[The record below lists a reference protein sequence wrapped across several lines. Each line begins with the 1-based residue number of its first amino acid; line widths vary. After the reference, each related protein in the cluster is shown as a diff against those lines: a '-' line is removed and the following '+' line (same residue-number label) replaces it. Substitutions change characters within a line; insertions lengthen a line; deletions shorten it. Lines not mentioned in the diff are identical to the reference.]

1 MTNFAG
7 RVRYRDLGL
16 PPDWRT
22 VKLWLTSPAAPSPRT
37 PPPKTWEKK
46 MPQIPSLTDYSRNP
60 EPSFWESFPTRPLPS
75 TISTKV
81 NSNLLHSLFME
92 ARHKLPTETI
102 PWSESAISSLMEGA
116 KAFQIKNLPSLNC
129 PNGSSLLDNGERVT
143 DTIAQGICKG
153 FIAGPFSDI
162 PLAKFRSNSM
172 NGIVQKDK
180 LRLVMD
186 LSRPAGSSYNENI
199 QPNSSRKVSMSSPRQ
214 FSYSLLESGA
224 GAIFSKHDWC
234 DAYKNIPVKIED
246 LRLQGFSWLD
256 KHFVELSL
264 VFGSKNSV
272 AAFDNLGELILNI
285 ACYQSGFP
293 RHLTHRTLD
302 DVPVVSPR
310 RSGLTEKF
318 SHTYKHLCSRLNINL
333 APDCPENDKA
343 FTCQTEG
350 VVLGFRFN
358 SNNQTWLFP
367 KKKADML
374 LIQINSF
381 LSKRVTNLL
390 KVQELAG
397 SLEHFGSMAPFSKAF
412 RQPLYNLLSQFKRN
426 TRKFLAIPTVVRS
439 DLSIWSNMIRSS
451 ISGLPIHPRPALPS
465 MNALTCTSDAAGID
479 LSLGPNSSGN
489 VQFGAA
495 SILHSRDQRK
505 FMKISRIFWP
515 QHFIFYAEDSKGTRL
530 AAKSSTLEAIG
541 ILLPFL
547 SFPEIL
553 KGSSVI
559 LYVDNTS
566 VIHGWRRKH
575 LKNDLEASVIIRTV
589 HILASYLHC
598 RVHVEHAPRMSTPA
612 ASLADHLSRS
622 SSTSSEEEKM
632 ARTLECP
639 PVSPTIVG
647 WLENPFLDWNLPLAC
662 LQELEKKIE
671 SNQNQCNKM

>member
-1 MTNFAG
+1 MINFAG
-7 RVRYRDLGL
+7 RVSYKDLGL
-16 PPDWRT
+16 PQDWST
-22 VKLWLTSPAAPSPRT
+22 VRLWLTSPAVLSPRSA
-37 PPPKTWEKK
+37 PPKAWKKK
-46 MPQIPSLTDYSRNP
+46 MPHIPTLKDYSKIP
-60 EPSFWESFPTRPLPS
+60 ESSFWDSFPTRPLPS
-75 TISTKV
+75 VLTTKI
-81 NSNLLHSLFME
+81 NFNLLQSLFME
-92 ARHKLPTETI
+92 VRHKLPTETI
-102 PWSESAISSLMEGA
+102 PWGESAISSLMEGA
-116 KAFQIKNLPSLNC
+116 KAFQVDNLPSLEC
-129 PNGSSLLDNGERVT
+129 PNGSSLLVHGERVT
-143 DTIAQGICKG
+143 DTIAQGIYKG
-153 FIAGPFSDI
+153 FIAGPFSHA
-162 PLAKFRSNSM
+162 PLANFRSNSM

-199 QPNSSRKVSMSSPRQ
+199 QPYSSRKVTMSSPRQ
-214 FSYSLLESGA
+214 FSFSLLESGP

-234 DAYKNIPVKIED
+234 DAYKNIPVKLED

-285 ACYQSGFP
+285 ACCQSGFP

-318 SHTYKHLCSRLNINL
+318 SRRYKHLCSSLNIEL
-333 APDCPENDKA
+333 APDCPDNDKA

-358 SNNQTWLFP
+358 SNNQTWSFP

-381 LSKRVTNLL
+381 LSKKVTNLL

-412 RQPLYNLLSQFKRN
+412 RQPLYNLLSLFKRN
-426 TRKFLAIPTVVRS
+426 TKNFIAIPTVVRS
-439 DLSIWSNMIRSS
+439 DLSIWSNMIKSS
-451 ISGLPIHPRPALPS
+451 ISGLPIHPRPTQPS
-465 MNALTCTSDAAGID
+465 MNSLTCTSDAAGID
-479 LSLGPNSSGN
+479 LSLGPNSSGDL
-489 VQFGAA
+489 QFGAA

-505 FMKISRIFWP
+505 FMKISRISWP
-515 QHFIFYAEDSKGTRL
+515 PHFVFYAVDGKGTRL

-547 SFPEIL
+547 AFPEIL

-559 LYVDNTS
+559 LFVDNTS

-612 ASLADHLSRS
+612 AILADHLSRS
-622 SSTSSEEEKM
+622 SSTSSEEEEIT
-632 ARTLECP
+632 RTLECP
-639 PVSPTIVG
+639 PISPTIRG
-647 WLENPFLDWNLPLAC
+647 WLDNPNLDWNLPLAC
-662 LQELEKKIE
+662 LQELEKKLE
-671 SNQNQCNKM
+671 NNPQLMK